1 VDFGEVPEAHGV
13 TTVRHSREF
22 WERATREVE
31 RGAAVA
37 EVARRL
43 GVRPGTLSWWRWH
56 LRNEQPKREQRQGRG
71 RASTPIAKAEFLPV
85 VVAQPVPAGRGGLVE
100 IDAGGGRLRVEVGV
114 DVRYVAALVQALR
127 SAC

>member
-1 VDFGEVPEAHGV
+1 MDFGGTPETHGV

-22 WERATREVE
+22 WERAVREVE
-31 RGAAVA
+31 RGAAVS

-56 LRNEQPKREQRQGRG
+56 LRNEQPKRAQRQGRG
-71 RASTPIAKAEFLPV
+71 HASTIAKAEFLPV
-85 VVAQPVPAGRGGLVE
+85 VVAQPAPVRRGGLVE
-100 IDAGGGRLRVEVGV
+100 IDAGNARLRVEVGV